1 MAAHQWLPCA
11 AGALLPPT
19 GRVRQHCRKAGSAGV
34 QSRKAEPVARWS
46 HAAACRSRA
55 GARHGRQQPRARAL
69 RDGVADGAVVRA
81 AEGRGLAQPARVQR
95 EQRQPQRW
103 PPPGRLDRLLHAP
116 PARHRAEEV
125 APCAP
130 GHPLGY
136 RVCSKGGE
144 VIRMVPAGGAW
155 RAAQQRGCER
165 CRRHVGRPL
174 SWPTPA
180 GPHAAAAP
188 LTAQGPTLL
197 GGASHAASPAA
208 RRPREHAVNGA
219 GRMQCCPRAGRAR
232 ARRASGCA
240 RRWPG
245 ACAAPAR

>member
-1 MAAHQWLPCA
+1 MAALRRRRAPAPHRPGAPALPEGGVVRSAQPQGRAGCA
-11 AGALLPPT
+11 L
-19 GRVRQHCRKAGSAGV
+19 V
-34 QSRKAEPVARWS
+34 
-46 HAAACRSRA
+46 ACRSMSQQ
-55 GARHGRQQPRARAL
+55 GGRQARAAAAARARAL